1 MKKFFLLAVLFF
13 PIACLCA
20 QTKTTITGNVKYPEG
35 VRMTYSVNEKS
46 YPIEIDKDGKFR
58 IELDL
63 KDFAI
68 VELSPYS
75 GIPDIVIDEKG
86 SHIPLSSM
94 PIYVEPGESVTVDFD
109 TKEWPIARISGQK
122 TAKDWGYL
130 YELQGAL
137 TRMTY
142 ENERLRIGYG
152 IERPT
157 PEESEQMDK
166 KKAVLKQQ
174 YADRMKAYCE
184 SHPDSYITL
193 VQIRNRVRD
202 DAVEDLE
209 KDFRKL
215 SSRMQASAAG
225 KELEHAILA
234 KKNSRVGAIAPD
246 FTGMAPDGKTIK
258 LSDYRGKYV
267 LLGFWGSWCHACRYS
282 HPHLLELFKKYHSCG
297 LEFVNVASEYQKE
310 LAEKKKTWVK
320 AIQEDG
326 IEDFTHVLDTDENR
340 IVESYSIQ
348 FFPTKI
354 LISPTGEIIAR
365 WDGTA
370 ETLDSTLEKIFQ
382 GK

>member
-20 QTKTTITGNVKYPEG
+20 QTKTTITGNVKHPEG

-157 PEESEQMDK
+157 SEESEQMDK

-209 KDFRKL
+209 KDFWKL

-234 KKNSRVGAIAPD
+234 KKNSRVGVIALD
-246 FTGMAPDGKTIK
+246 FTGMTPDGKTIK

-267 LLGFWGSWCHACRYS
+267 LLDFWGSWCHACRYS

>member
-20 QTKTTITGNVKYPEG
+20 QTKTTITGNVKHPEG

-109 TKEWPIARISGQK
+109 AKEWPIARISGQK

-267 LLGFWGSWCHACRYS
+267 LLDSGVKLIIPEGLI
-282 HPHLLELFKKYHSCG
+282 LLLP
-297 LEFVNVASEYQKE
+297 AD
-310 LAEKKKTWVK
+310 
-320 AIQEDG
+320 I
-326 IEDFTHVLDTDENR
+326 R
-340 IVESYSIQ
+340 
-348 FFPTKI
+348 
-354 LISPTGEIIAR
+354 
-365 WDGTA
+365 
-370 ETLDSTLEKIFQ
+370 
-382 GK
+382 

>member
-20 QTKTTITGNVKYPEG
+20 QTKTTITGNVKHPEG

-68 VELSPYS
+68 VNLSPYS
-75 GIPDIVIDEKG
+75 GIPDIVTDAKG
-86 SHIPLSSM
+86 SHIPVPSM
-94 PIYVEPGESVTVDFD
+94 AVYVEPGENVTVDFD

-157 PEESEQMDK
+157 LEESEQMDK

-234 KKNSRVGAIAPD
+234 KKNSRVGVIAPD
-246 FTGMAPDGKTIK
+246 FTGMTPDGKTIK

-267 LLGFWGSWCHACRYS
+267 LLDFWGSWCHACRYS

-326 IEDFTHVLDTDENR
+326 IEDFIHVLDTDENR

>member
-20 QTKTTITGNVKYPEG
+20 QTKTTITGNVKHPEG

-68 VELSPYS
+68 VNLSPYS
-75 GIPDIVIDEKG
+75 GIPDIVTDAKG
-86 SHIPLSSM
+86 SHIPVPSM
-94 PIYVEPGESVTVDFD
+94 AVYVEPGENVTVDFD

-142 ENERLRIGYG
+142 ENECLRIGYG

-157 PEESEQMDK
+157 SEESEQMDK

-209 KDFRKL
+209 KDFWKL

-234 KKNSRVGAIAPD
+234 KKNSRVGVIALD
-246 FTGMAPDGKTIK
+246 FTGMTPDGKTIK

-267 LLGFWGSWCHACRYS
+267 LLDFWGSWCHACRYS

>member
-20 QTKTTITGNVKYPEG
+20 QTKTTITGNVKHPEG

-68 VELSPYS
+68 VNLSPYS
-75 GIPDIVIDEKG
+75 GIPDIVTDAKG
-86 SHIPLSSM
+86 SHIPVPSM
-94 PIYVEPGESVTVDFD
+94 AVYVEPGENVTVDFD

-157 PEESEQMDK
+157 LEESEQMDK
-166 KKAVLKQQ
+166 KKAALKQQ
-174 YADRMKAYCE
+174 YTDRMKAYCE

-234 KKNSRVGAIAPD
+234 KKNSRVGVIAPD
-246 FTGMAPDGKTIK
+246 FTGMTPDGKTIK

-267 LLGFWGSWCHACRYS
+267 LLDFWGSWCHACRYS

-326 IEDFTHVLDTDENR
+326 IEDFIHVLDTDENR

>member
-20 QTKTTITGNVKYPEG
+20 QTKTTITGNVKHPEG

-68 VELSPYS
+68 VNLSPYS
-75 GIPDIVIDEKG
+75 GIPDIVTDAKG
-86 SHIPLSSM
+86 SHIPVPSM
-94 PIYVEPGESVTVDFD
+94 AVYVEPGENVTVDFD

-157 PEESEQMDK
+157 SEESEQMDK

-234 KKNSRVGAIAPD
+234 KKNSRVGVIAPD
-246 FTGMAPDGKTIK
+246 FTGMTPDGKTIK

-267 LLGFWGSWCHACRYS
+267 LLDFWGSWCHACRYS

-326 IEDFTHVLDTDENR
+326 IEDFIHVLDTDENR

>member
-1 MKKFFLLAVLFF
+1 MKKFLLLAVLFF

-20 QTKTTITGNVKYPEG
+20 QTKTTITGNVKHPEG
-35 VRMTYSVNEKS
+35 LRLNYRVNEESHSVEVGKN
-46 YPIEIDKDGKFR
+46 GKFR

-68 VELSPYS
+68 VNLSPFS
-75 GIPDIVIDEKG
+75 GVPDIVTNAEG
-86 SHIPLSSM
+86 SHIPVPPM
-94 PIYVEPGESVTVDFD
+94 AVYVEPGENVTVDFD

-215 SSRMQASAAG
+215 SSRIQASAAG

-234 KKNSRVGAIAPD
+234 KKNSRVGVIAPD
-246 FTGMAPDGKTIK
+246 FTGMTPDGKTIK

-267 LLGFWGSWCHACRYS
+267 LLDFWGSWCHACRYS

>member
-1 MKKFFLLAVLFF
+1 MKKFLLLAVLFF

-20 QTKTTITGNVKYPEG
+20 QTKTTITGNVKHPEG
-35 VRMTYSVNEKS
+35 LRLNYRVNEESHSVEVGKN
-46 YPIEIDKDGKFR
+46 GKFR

-68 VELSPYS
+68 VNLSPFS
-75 GIPDIVIDEKG
+75 GVPDIVTNAEG
-86 SHIPLSSM
+86 SHIPVPPM
-94 PIYVEPGESVTVDFD
+94 AVYVEPGENVTVDFD

-234 KKNSRVGAIAPD
+234 KKNSRVGVIAPD
-246 FTGMAPDGKTIK
+246 FTGMTPDGKTIK

-267 LLGFWGSWCHACRYS
+267 LLDFWGSWCHACRYS

>member
-20 QTKTTITGNVKYPEG
+20 QAKTTITGKVKHPEG
-35 VRMTYSVNEKS
+35 LRLNYRVNEESHSVEVGKN
-46 YPIEIDKDGKFR
+46 GKFR

-75 GIPDIVIDEKG
+75 GIPDIVTDAKG
-86 SHIPLSSM
+86 THIPVPVM
-94 PIYVEPGESVTVDFD
+94 PVYVEPGEDVSVDFD

-122 TAKDWGYL
+122 IAKDWGYL
-130 YELQGAL
+130 YELQGAMTRQSYEN
-137 TRMTY
+137 TRM
-142 ENERLRIGYG
+142 RIGYG

-174 YADRMKAYCE
+174 YDDRLKVYCE

-234 KKNSRVGAIAPD
+234 KKNSRVGVIAPD
-246 FTGMAPDGKTIK
+246 FTGMTPDGKTIK

-267 LLGFWGSWCHACRYS
+267 LLDFWGSWCHACRYS

-354 LISPTGEIIAR
+354 LISPMGEIIAR

>member
-20 QTKTTITGNVKYPEG
+20 QTKTTITGKVKHPEG
-35 VRMTYSVNEKS
+35 LRLNYRVNEESHSVEVGKN
-46 YPIEIDKDGKFR
+46 GKFR

-75 GIPDIVIDEKG
+75 GIPDIVTDAKG
-86 SHIPLSSM
+86 THIPVPVM
-94 PIYVEPGESVTVDFD
+94 PVYVEPGEDVSVDFD

-130 YELQGAL
+130 YELQGAMTRQSYEN
-137 TRMTY
+137 TRM
-142 ENERLRIGYG
+142 RIGYG

-174 YADRMKAYCE
+174 YDDRLKVYCE

-234 KKNSRVGAIAPD
+234 KKNSRVGVIAPD
-246 FTGMAPDGKTIK
+246 FTGMTPDGKTIK

-267 LLGFWGSWCHACRYS
+267 LLDFWGSWCHACRYS

-354 LISPTGEIIAR
+354 LISPMGEIIAR

>member
-20 QTKTTITGNVKYPEG
+20 QTKTTITGNVKHPEG

-46 YPIEIDKDGKFR
+46 YPIEIDKDGKFQ

-68 VELSPYS
+68 VNLSPFS
-75 GIPDIVIDEKG
+75 GVPDIVTDVKG
-86 SHIPLSSM
+86 SHIPVPSM
-94 PIYVEPGESVTVDFD
+94 AVYVEPGENVTVDFD

-157 PEESEQMDK
+157 SEESEQMDK

-209 KDFRKL
+209 KDFWKL

-234 KKNSRVGAIAPD
+234 KKNSRVGVIALD
-246 FTGMAPDGKTIK
+246 FTGMTPDGKTIK

-267 LLGFWGSWCHACRYS
+267 LLDFWGSWCHACRYS

>member
-1 MKKFFLLAVLFF
+1 MKKFLLLAVWVF

-20 QTKTTITGNVKYPEG
+20 QTKTTITGNVKHPEG

-174 YADRMKAYCE
+174 YDDRLKVYCE

-202 DAVEDLE
+202 DAVEDLK

-225 KELEHAILA
+225 KELKHAILA

-246 FTGMAPDGKTIK
+246 FTGMTPEGKTVK

-267 LLGFWGSWCHACRYS
+267 LLDFWGSWCHACRYS

-326 IEDFTHVLDTDENR
+326 IEDYTHVLDTDENR

-354 LISPTGEIIAR
+354 LISPMGEIIAR

>member
-20 QTKTTITGNVKYPEG
+20 QTKTTIMGNVKHPEG
-35 VRMTYSVNEKS
+35 VRMTYRVNEKS

-68 VELSPYS
+68 VNLSPFS
-75 GIPDIVIDEKG
+75 GVPDIVTDAKG
-86 SHIPLSSM
+86 SHLPVPSM
-94 PIYVEPGESVTVDFD
+94 PVYVEPGEDVSVDFD

-174 YADRMKAYCE
+174 YDDRLKAYCE

-209 KDFRKL
+209 KDFWKL

-234 KKNSRVGAIAPD
+234 KKNSRVGVIAPD
-246 FTGMAPDGKTIK
+246 FTGMTPDGKTIK
-258 LSDYRGKYV
+258 LSDYWGKYV
-267 LLGFWGSWCHACRYS
+267 LLDFWGSWCHACRYS

>member
-20 QTKTTITGNVKYPEG
+20 QTKTTITGNVKHPEG

-68 VELSPYS
+68 VNLSPYS
-75 GIPDIVIDEKG
+75 GIPDIVTDAKG
-86 SHIPLSSM
+86 SHIPVPSM
-94 PIYVEPGESVTVDFD
+94 AVYVEPGENVTVDFD

-157 PEESEQMDK
+157 LEESEQMDK

-234 KKNSRVGAIAPD
+234 KKNSRVGVIAPD
-246 FTGMAPDGKTIK
+246 FTGMTPDGKTIK

-267 LLGFWGSWCHACRYS
+267 LLDFWGSWCHACRYS

-326 IEDFTHVLDTDENR
+326 IEDFIHVLDTDENR

-370 ETLDSTLEKIFQ
+370 DTLDSTLEKIFQ

>member
-20 QTKTTITGNVKYPEG
+20 QTKTTITGNVKHPEG

-174 YADRMKAYCE
+174 YDDRLKVYCE

-267 LLGFWGSWCHACRYS
+267 LLDFWGSWCHACRYS

>member
-20 QTKTTITGNVKYPEG
+20 QTKTTITGNVKHPEG

-68 VELSPYS
+68 VNLSPYS
-75 GIPDIVIDEKG
+75 GIPDIVTDAKG
-86 SHIPLSSM
+86 SHIPVPSM
-94 PIYVEPGESVTVDFD
+94 AVYVEPGENVTVDFD

-157 PEESEQMDK
+157 SEESEQMDK

-209 KDFRKL
+209 KDFWKL

-234 KKNSRVGAIAPD
+234 KKNSRVGVIALD
-246 FTGMAPDGKTIK
+246 FTGMTPDGKTIK

-267 LLGFWGSWCHACRYS
+267 LLDFWGSWCHACRYS

>member
-20 QTKTTITGNVKYPEG
+20 QTKTTITGNVKHPEG

-68 VELSPYS
+68 VNLSPFS
-75 GIPDIVIDEKG
+75 GVPDIVTDAKG
-86 SHIPLSSM
+86 SHIPVPSM
-94 PIYVEPGESVTVDFD
+94 AVYVEPGENVTVDFD

-174 YADRMKAYCE
+174 YDDRLKAYCE

-234 KKNSRVGAIAPD
+234 KKNSRVGVIAPD
-246 FTGMAPDGKTIK
+246 FTGMTPDGKTIK

-267 LLGFWGSWCHACRYS
+267 LLDFWGSWCHACRYS